1 MHKNTRQGKSNEKTL
16 MHCIMGYAVSGV
28 LFLYSDCVTLCIKL
42 LQPSVEFNFPSVLLN
57 SSVFFFVVFFF
68 SLGWK
73 WHHDGCR
80 SLRSP
85 CEEKLWCGLLEAG
98 SVIQTDYRKQLTGIM
113 GKRRQRQLHLPCWPR
128 VSNLHDFLFTSRGRG
143 LLLGSVNEKL
153 LITFFHS
160 GLDQRKQTGG
170 VIVALLKIR
179 TKKKRALGIISV
191 FFFFFHGPF
200 P

>member
-1 MHKNTRQGKSNEKTL
+1 M
-16 MHCIMGYAVSGV
+16 
-28 LFLYSDCVTLCIKL
+28 
-42 LQPSVEFNFPSVLLN
+42 
-57 SSVFFFVVFFF
+57 
-68 SLGWK
+68 
-73 WHHDGCR
+73 
-80 SLRSP
+80 
-85 CEEKLWCGLLEAG
+85 LEAG

-113 GKRRQRQLHLPCWPR
+113 GKRRQRQLHLPRWPR

-191 FFFFFHGPF
+191 FFFFFTGHFLNHVTVVLLVCASKCGQSFGRSRKHGNILLVWIKAEL
-200 P
+200 

>member
-1 MHKNTRQGKSNEKTL
+1 M
-16 MHCIMGYAVSGV
+16 
-28 LFLYSDCVTLCIKL
+28 
-42 LQPSVEFNFPSVLLN
+42 
-57 SSVFFFVVFFF
+57 
-68 SLGWK
+68 
-73 WHHDGCR
+73 
-80 SLRSP
+80 
-85 CEEKLWCGLLEAG
+85 LEAG

-113 GKRRQRQLHLPCWPR
+113 GKRRQRQLHLPRWPR

-179 TKKKRALGIISV
+179 TKKKKGIGDNQR
-191 FFFFFHGPF
+191 FFFFFSTGHFLNHVTVVLLVRASKCGQSFGRSRKHGNILLVWIKAEL
-200 P
+200 

>member
-1 MHKNTRQGKSNEKTL
+1 
-16 MHCIMGYAVSGV
+16 
-28 LFLYSDCVTLCIKL
+28 
-42 LQPSVEFNFPSVLLN
+42 
-57 SSVFFFVVFFF
+57 
-68 SLGWK
+68 
-73 WHHDGCR
+73 
-80 SLRSP
+80 
-85 CEEKLWCGLLEAG
+85 
-98 SVIQTDYRKQLTGIM
+98 M

-191 FFFFFHGPF
+191 FFFFFPRAISLIMLPLCCLCVRPNVVKVLDGAVNMGTFFSSGLKPSF
-200 P
+200 KKKKRRKDVYLKPVWCETGELVMKCNSSEWSTVRAALLALFSLRNTQTR